1 MHIVSV
7 QVGKA
12 RAVEHRGRSVRTG
25 IFKDPVLFR
34 VHVGRLGLEGDV
46 QADLRVHG
54 GPEKAV
60 YAYDLSGY
68 AYWRTKLGRD
78 LPHGQF
84 GENLTVDGMPETEVR
99 LNDVYRAGS
108 TLLQVV
114 SPRSPCFKLAMK
126 MEQPDFPK
134 AFLQS
139 RRTGFYLRV
148 LEEGDLGAGDAITL
162 VTRDPGA
169 PSIDTAVRETY
180 GI

>member
-1 MHIVSV
+1 MRVVSV
-7 QVGKA
+7 QIGKA
-12 RAVEHRGRSVRTG
+12 RTVEHRGRQVRTG

-34 VHVGRLGLEGDV
+34 VHVGRLGLDDDV

-60 YAYDLSGY
+60 YAYDLSSY
-68 AYWRTKLGRD
+68 AYWSDAIGRD

-99 LNDVYRAGS
+99 LDDVYRVGS
-108 TLLQVV
+108 ALLQVT

-126 MEQPDFPK
+126 MERPDFPN
-134 AFLQS
+134 AFLKS

-148 LEEGDLGAGDAITL
+148 LEEGEVGAGDAITP
-162 VTRDPGA
+162 VSREPEA
-169 PSIDTAVRETY
+169 PTIDAAVREAY
-180 GI
+180 GL